1 MPLLTNKFAKI
12 AAAADKVFFD
22 STEGSPK
29 GFGLRVTRNGAK
41 TWVFGYRVKG
51 TGRQR
56 RMVIGDVGAWPVGEA
71 RKRAAELRRGLG
83 SRPSRASAKF
93 GIATPLRRC
102 PIWRP
107 RRRASIAQC
116 GAIILRPCSARKR

>member
-41 TWVFGYRVKG
+41 
-51 TGRQR
+51 
-56 RMVIGDVGAWPVGEA
+56 
-71 RKRAAELRRGLG
+71 KRHPIV
-83 SRPSRASAKF
+83 SRHRIS
-93 GIATPLRRC
+93 
-102 PIWRP
+102 
-107 RRRASIAQC
+107 Q
-116 GAIILRPCSARKR
+116 